1 MTSPIGNRVPSPM
14 SSTPGP
20 MLNRNGRA
28 VPDDVRVAQPATATG
43 HADDELVAL
52 QCDVSVVVVETALVD
67 PYRTQLTA
75 VAGESASPRD

>member
-20 MLNRNGRA
+20 MLNRTAGRFRMMFA
-28 VPDDVRVAQPATATG
+28 LPSRPATG